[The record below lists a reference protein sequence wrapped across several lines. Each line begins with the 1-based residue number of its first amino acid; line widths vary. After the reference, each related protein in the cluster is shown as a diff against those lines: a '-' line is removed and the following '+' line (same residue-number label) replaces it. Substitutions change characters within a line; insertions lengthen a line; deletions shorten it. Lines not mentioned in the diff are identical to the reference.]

1 MTQHIIERLATLA
14 NGDPWL
20 THRGRFLDV
29 AFLLEVGDTEYLI
42 SIREGGVE
50 SVERG
55 PLVQPRWR
63 FAMRAS
69 AEDWGRFWSASPQ
82 PGFHDLIAMMKF
94 KRLRLEG
101 DLYPFM
107 THIRYFKDLL
117 AIPRAGAAP

>member
-1 MTQHIIERLATLA
+1 MNARMVDDLPALA

-29 AFLLEVGDTEYLI
+29 SFLLEVGDSEYLI

-55 PLVQPRWR
+55 PLVQPRWS

-69 AEDWGRFWSASPQ
+69 AEDWNRFWSATPQ

-117 AIPRAGAAP
+117 AILRAGEAP

>member
-1 MTQHIIERLATLA
+1 MNARLVEDLPALA
-14 NGDPWL
+14 GNDLWL

-29 AFLLEVGDTEYLI
+29 SFLLEVGETQYLVHI
-42 SIREGGVE
+42 HQGGVQ

-55 PLVQPRWR
+55 PFVQPRWT

-69 AEDWGRFWSASPQ
+69 AEDWSRFWSAAPQ
-82 PGFHDLIAMMKF
+82 PGFHDLIAMLKF

-117 AIPRAGAAP
+117 GHLRAGETP